1 MEGANKRGRGK
12 RRVHTP
18 EFKLSVVQRMIA
30 GEAVARLSREV
41 RVKRAMLYRW
51 RDDYRKEGMAG
62 LQRPMG
68 RPPLKPEEVMPA
80 AEARMRQLERK
91 VGQQALMIDFLQRAF
106 KRVKALRPASKG
118 LGGTA
123 SMERSRP

>member
-1 MEGANKRGRGK
+1 LKGANKRGCGK

-18 EFKLSVVQRMIA
+18 EFKLRVVQRMIA
-30 GEAVARLSREV
+30 GEAVARLSGEV
-41 RVKRAMLYRW
+41 KVKRAMLYRW

-68 RPPLKPEEVMPA
+68 RPPLKPEEVLPA

-106 KRVKALRPASKG
+106 KRVKGLRRASKG
-118 LGGTA
+118 PGGAA